1 MSPGA
6 WGRYKGLPVLAEG
19 VKWLQGMGTSL
30 FRMGGSF
37 CSGNNYF
44 WKRWRGLPWTRPSAA
59 AAWGHDFEGGW
70 GPFEMV
76 DMANAMGV
84 EAVITTFAVGSVQAE
99 GGGSRPITPEDMG
112 VSRHDIAGLWVAFTR
127 CQRYRC
133 GQDLV
138 EYSFGS
144 ADTAWGKKRIE
155 EDKHPAVYNWS
166 YGPLHNRSV
175 AHPFLLAALA
185 QQFLGPLS
193 MILC

>member
-1 MSPGA
+1 MAPGS

-112 VSRHDIAGLWVAFTR
+112 VSRHEIAGLWDAFTR

-166 YGPLHNRSV
+166 YIELGNEQCEHRTS
-175 AHPFLLAALA
+175 AL
-185 QQFLGPLS
+185 
-193 MILC
+193 

>member
-84 EAVITTFAVGSVQAE
+84 EAVITDLDTGRDPGIGAFAGGFVIAYRGLETE
-99 GGGSRPITPEDMG
+99 GLDGPTIR
-112 VSRHDIAGLWVAFTR
+112 LAFTNIRGQVVETFDLDPTTATGGPVTVAVSLDGTAILVGWASDSEDGTDTFVRRIR
-127 CQRYRC
+127 CD
-133 GQDLV
+133 G
-138 EYSFGS
+138 
-144 ADTAWGKKRIE
+144 
-155 EDKHPAVYNWS
+155 
-166 YGPLHNRSV
+166 
-175 AHPFLLAALA
+175 
-185 QQFLGPLS
+185 
-193 MILC
+193 